1 MAEQPVV
8 PENITPEQ
16 FFEELLPAG
25 FAAQSEAGSAPQGSF
40 TLGYTLTGTG
50 GGSWLMKIGEGRMT
64 SEKGTGDANLAFT
77 VSIDDWRDAVLGRN
91 GAHLTLLLPAPQRP
105 GRPDNSA
112 KAMALK
118 GTMALELARDGEP
131 YRVEMCFNG
140 SAAPRTVMKM
150 KLAEYIAMQEGK
162 LNGQEAFM
170 TGKLRVEGDLAFLMQ
185 IAALTA

>member
-1 MAEQPVV
+1 MAEQPTVS
-8 PENITPEQ
+8 EDITPEQ

-25 FAAQSEAGSAPQGSF
+25 FAAQAEAGAAPQASF
-40 TLGYTLTGTG
+40 TIGYTLIGDG
-50 GGSWLMKIGEGRMT
+50 GGSWLMTVADGRMT
-64 SEKGTGDANLAFT
+64 AAKGPGAANLAFT
-77 VSIDDWRDAVLGRN
+77 VSVDDWRDAVLARN
-91 GAHLTLLLPAPQRP
+91 GAQLALLLPAQRP

-131 YRVEMCFNG
+131 YKVEMCFNG
-140 SAAPRTVMKM
+140 SAAPRTIMKM
-150 KLAEYIAMQEGK
+150 ALVEYIAMQEGR

>member
-1 MAEQPVV
+1 MADQPTVD
-8 PENITPEQ
+8 ENITPEQ
-16 FFEELLPAG
+16 FFEELMPAG
-25 FAAQSEAGSAPQGSF
+25 FAAQAESGAAPQGSF
-40 TLGYTLTGTG
+40 TIGYNLMGDG
-50 GGSWLMKIGEGRMT
+50 GGSWLMRIAEGRMT
-64 SEKGTGDANLAFT
+64 STRGTGDANLTFT

-91 GAHLTLLLPAPQRP
+91 GAQLALLLPAARP

-131 YRVEMCFNG
+131 YKVEMCFNG
-140 SAAPRTVMKM
+140 SAAPRTTMKM